1 MLERWRKAG
10 YALVFGM
17 GFLAAPAAQA
27 AESAQGV
34 YVLGNRGA
42 LAGVTP
48 PPGFYFENETY
59 YYSGNLTGSRTF
71 QSGGIVA
78 ANVKLDT
85 SANFVTPVWVTPVEI
100 LGGNLGFS
108 LTIPFGTPNV
118 GAGAVLSSPRID
130 RTIVGR
136 EHDAAFNVGD
146 IYLASFVG
154 WHSGN
159 FHWTGTL
166 LGVVPSG
173 SYESGQLSNLALNR
187 PAIDLSGA
195 LTYLDPIVGYELSI
209 VPGITFNWINP
220 ATQYLTGTEFHLEW
234 SASKYL
240 SKELSVGLVG
250 YYYKQITGDS
260 GSGDRIGPF
269 KGRATS
275 LGAQIGYTFK
285 LNGVPVSANVRF
297 FREFDVKNRFAG
309 TAAYLTISAPLW
321 TAPQVKAA
329 EAKPTLEKPM
339 SRTATV
345 MRSALR

>member
-1 MLERWRKAG
+1 MAMSGAWRTF
-10 YALVFGM
+10 ALATTCAM
-17 GFLAAPAAQA
+17 GILAPPRAQA
-27 AESAQGV
+27 AEYAQGI
-34 YVLGNRGA
+34 YVLGSRGP

-48 PPGFYFENETY
+48 PPGFYFESETY
-59 YYSGNLTGSRTF
+59 YYSGNLGGNRAF
-71 QSGGIVA
+71 QGGGVVA
-78 ANVKLDT
+78 ANLKNDT
-85 SANFVTPVWVTPVEI
+85 SAVFATPIWVAPAEI

-108 LTIPFGTPNV
+108 ITIPFGTPNIS
-118 GAGAVLSSPRID
+118 AGAVLSSPRID
-130 RTIVGR
+130 RIIAGR
-136 EHDAAFNVGD
+136 ERDAGFNVGD

-159 FHWTGTL
+159 LHWSGTL

-173 SYESGQLSNLALNR
+173 SFENGQLSNIALNR

-195 LTYLDPIVGYELSI
+195 LTYLDPVLGYELSV

-250 YYYKQITGDS
+250 YYYNQLTGDS

-269 KGRATS
+269 RGRVTS

-285 LNGVPVSANVRF
+285 LGEIPVSTNVRF
-297 FREFDVKNRFAG
+297 FREFDVRNRFAG
-309 TAAYLTISAPLW
+309 TATYLTISAPLW
-321 TAPQVKAA
+321 VASPKADA
-329 EAKPTLEKPM
+329 E
-339 SRTATV
+339 SRTLVAKN
-345 MRSALR
+345 